1 MKMQAK
7 TKSQLIEEN
16 AELHLRLEEA
26 EETLR
31 AIRSGEVDALVVST
45 GDGDQVFTL
54 QGTDRSYRA
63 LIERM
68 NEGALM
74 LSREGIILYANRRFA
89 DMLHVPLERVISS
102 TIERWV
108 AAESHGKLQRLLRI
122 AEAEASR
129 VELDLISGDQM
140 VVPVYLSVSTL
151 SVEGWPEALGT
162 VVADLTERKHAE
174 QEIRVLNME
183 LEQRVSDRTA
193 ELALSNGLLSKEV
206 EERKLTEAEIRRLN
220 ASLNERAR
228 ALEASNRELEA
239 FSYSVSHDLRA
250 PLRGID
256 GFARILVE
264 EYEAQLPERAQH
276 YLQAIRDSTGH
287 MDELINALLGLSRL
301 GRQDLHACE
310 TDPAAIVRQ
319 VIDEVTAEQRGRQIQ
334 FVIGD
339 PRSDSADSLPLC
351 RADPALLKQVYLNL
365 LANAVKFTRTRPVA
379 CIEVGAVPVDGKTAY
394 YVRDNGVGFDMKYAD
409 RLFGVFQRMHGSN
422 EYEGTGVG
430 LAIVQRII
438 QRHGGRIWAEAALDQ
453 GATFFFTLE

>member
-1 MKMQAK
+1 MQAK

-89 DMLHVPLERVISS
+89 DMLHVPLERVIGS

-351 RADPALLKQVYLNL
+351 RADPALLKQVYFNL